1 MERNSNQ
8 EPWLFSRGPGRRA
21 VWHAPFV
28 GAGLLVALATF
39 SLVANAKLGKAGGAS
54 TTFKAAGPAG
64 LTIEGVTSDMTIADD
79 GTSVTIT
86 VPLTA
91 LKTGIELRDKH
102 TKDAIEADK
111 YPTTTLTVARAAL
124 KFPGAGAESSGDA
137 HGQLA
142 LHGQTRDVTFHYV
155 AKQSGD
161 TLSVKASARINVDD
175 FGVKRPSYLGVT
187 VKPDVD
193 VTTTFDARDN

>member
-1 MERNSNQ
+1 MERHNTQ
-8 EPWLFSRGPGRRA
+8 EPWLFSRGPGRRPL
-21 VWHAPFV
+21 WHAPLV
-28 GAGLLVALATF
+28 GAGLVLAVATF
-39 SLVANAKLGKAGGAS
+39 SLVADAKLSKGGGAS

-64 LTIEGVTSDMTIADD
+64 LSIEGVTSDMSIADD

-86 VPLTA
+86 VPLA
-91 LKTGIELRDKH
+91 NLKTGIELRDKH

-124 KFPGAGAESSGDA
+124 KFPGSGAESSGDA

-142 LHGQTRDVTFHYV
+142 LHGQTRDVTFHYT

-161 TLSVKASARINVDD
+161 GISVKASARINVDD

-187 VKPDVD
+187 VKPEVD
-193 VTTTFDARDN
+193 VTTAFDAKDN